1 MDIEN
6 EYQPRIQK
14 GVERSIKKFNKEV
27 LKKNPELLTKTT
39 NELFKEWKP
48 DPDME
53 LIEDVYQMLF
63 RGWLLGMSHSSRTG
77 RDDYADISIDFGLT
91 FQEAIEA
98 AGGRISLTPA
108 QFQKLSDDLK
118 LHAFTIGRLTQLD
131 MIGKVKDAYVRQLR
145 SSSLSLDEFL
155 KDVYEIDA
163 DQAGFGGYYTT
174 VFRTNLQ
181 KDYNAGKAYQMMQD
195 PPMYLEFIG
204 IDDSRQ
210 SEICAARTGVIRPY
224 TDPWWDDNWPPLHYN
239 CRSTVREIFPEE
251 AKARGLEPTSIP
263 NIVEKDTKGDNGKVV
278 RRNVPTSGFGRRPAI
293 DNAFWG
299 TSISQQQRV
308 AGYMIQD
315 EINGVAGKTIC
326 KDFSLDKPGF
336 TKVSTAKGGL
346 RYDKRITAQELANNL
361 EVARPL
367 AEIDG
372 YYVEL
377 RSNEYL
383 KNNRQADAWLN
394 GVDKV
399 EFKNLTSRHT
409 ETFAK
414 ELDKAKT
421 QASTIAVRLKY
432 NGQVKPLAKY
442 LAANGHGLAIQDAVK
457 EIIVILGDR
466 IVHVLRNDLVS
477 LDLEAMT
484 AKLSALY
491 PPRNPDM
498 TH

>member
-1 MDIEN
+1 MDIED

-14 GVERSIKKFNKEV
+14 GVERSIQAFNKEV

-39 NELFKEWKP
+39 NELFKTWKP

-63 RGWLLGMSHSSRTG
+63 RGWLLGMNHSSRTG
-77 RDDYADISIDFGLT
+77 RDDYSDISIDFGLT

-155 KDVYEIDA
+155 KDVYELDA

-224 TDPWWDDNWPPLHYN
+224 TDPWWDDNWPPLHYT

-263 NIVEKDTKGDNGKVV
+263 NIVEKDTKVDNGKVV
-278 RRNVPTSGFGRRPAI
+278 RRNVPTAGFGKRPAI

-299 TSISQQQRV
+299 TSISQQNRV
-308 AGYMIQD
+308 ADFMIQD
-315 EINGVAGKTIC
+315 ELNNVAGQTVC
-326 KDFSLDKPGF
+326 RDFSQPKKGF
-336 TKVSTAKGGL
+336 KYVGTSNGAV
-346 RYDKRITAQELANNL
+346 RYDEELAKDSEFDANL
-361 EVARPL
+361 ETARVL
-367 AEIDG
+367 AESDG

-377 RSNEYL
+377 RKANTL
-383 KNNRQADAWLN
+383 DNNPSCDAWLN
-394 GVDKV
+394 GIDKI
-399 EFKNLTSRHT
+399 EFKNLVTSNPRTMKDRLTDGFKQAHLL
-409 ETFAK
+409 AVG
-414 ELDKAKT
+414 LKT
-421 QASTIAVRLKY
+421 NEQI
-432 NGQVKPLAKY
+432 
-442 LAANGHGLAIQDAVK
+442 
-457 EIIVILGDR
+457 
-466 IVHVLRNDLVS
+466 
-477 LDLEAMT
+477 EAMKKALSMGDIKRSLNQRSIKGLYVIKGGET
-484 AKLSALY
+484 VFISNSDLKSQTFEKLDNLK
-491 PPRNPDM
+491 N
-498 TH
+498 

>member
-1 MDIEN
+1 MDIED
-6 EYQPRIQK
+6 EYQPRILK
-14 GVERSIKKFNKEV
+14 GVERSIQAFNKEV

-39 NELFKEWKP
+39 NELFKTWKP

-145 SSSLSLDEFL
+145 SSSLSLDDFL
-155 KDVYEIDA
+155 KDVYELDA

-293 DNAFWG
+293 DSAFWG
-299 TSISQQQRV
+299 TSISQQNRV
-308 AGYMIQD
+308 ADFMIQD
-315 EINGVAGKTIC
+315 EINDVAGQTIC
-326 KDFSLDKPGF
+326 KDFSSAKAGF
-336 TKVSTAKGGL
+336 ESVEVEKGGL
-346 RYDKRITAQELANNL
+346 RYDTRISKQELDVNL
-361 EVARPL
+361 GLARTL
-367 AEIDG
+367 AETGG

-377 RSNEYL
+377 R
-383 KNNRQADAWLN
+383 NNVRLENNTQADAWLN
-394 GVDKV
+394 GVNRA
-399 EFKNLTSRHT
+399 EFKNITTNRAGTIGT
-409 ETFAK
+409 EI
-414 ELDKAKT
+414 DKAVR
-421 QASTIAVRLKY
+421 QASIVVIGLKY
-432 NGQVKPLAKY
+432 NGQVTPLSRVLARKGDDMVNKYWAKE
-442 LAANGHGLAIQDAVK
+442 V
-457 EIIVILGDR
+457 IVVLGGK
-466 IVHVLRNDLVS
+466 IVHLTRDDL
-477 LDLEAMT
+477 LEEGRIRE
-484 AKLSALY
+484 KLNGLF
-491 PPRNPDM
+491 
-498 TH
+498 T